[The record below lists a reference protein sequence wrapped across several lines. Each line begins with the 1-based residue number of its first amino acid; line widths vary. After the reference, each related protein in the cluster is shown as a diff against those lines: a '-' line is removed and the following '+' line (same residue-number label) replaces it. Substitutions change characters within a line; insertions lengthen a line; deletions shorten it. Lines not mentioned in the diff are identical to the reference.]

1 MNERILEL
9 AEQSGLYHRL
19 ATGSLYPSA
28 MTAEECS
35 TAYEKFAELI
45 VRECANIIGEENY
58 TMLTG
63 KAYCV
68 QLKRHFG
75 VEE

>member
-1 MNERILEL
+1 MNERILKL

-35 TAYEKFAELI
+35 IAYEKFAELI
-45 VRECANIIGEENY
+45 LQECYNVLSEWKKEPFPFDENIAIDII
-58 TMLTG
+58 
-63 KAYCV
+63 KD
-68 QLKRHFG
+68 HFR
-75 VEE
+75 